1 MQIGIVGGT
10 GAAGK
15 SLALR
20 LSSLGHDV
28 ALGSRSLER
37 ALETSA
43 ELCVHDGLVG
53 AINGVANLEAADCE
67 IVFIATPWDGAES
80 TARSLAKELSGK
92 IVISMVNA
100 LVKVGPEMQP
110 LLLSRGSVAQSLQSV
125 LPESYVVSTLHH
137 VPAKELGEIGRRVE
151 SDILVCSDHFEPKK
165 RVMELVDSIPG
176 LVSLDAGSL
185 ANSAAIEA
193 MTAVL
198 INLNIRYKTR
208 TALRITGLPRN

>member
-20 LSSLGHDV
+20 LSSLGHPIS
-28 ALGSRSLER
+28 LGSRAIER

-43 ELCVHDGLVG
+43 DLSGHEGIIG
-53 AINGVANLEAADCE
+53 AIGGVTNLEAADCE
-67 IVFIATPWDGAES
+67 MVFIATPWEGAQS

-92 IVISMVNA
+92 IVVSMVNA
-100 LVKVGPEMQP
+100 LVKVGSEMQP
-110 LLLSRGSVAQSLQSV
+110 LFLPRGSVAQSIQAV
-125 LPESYVVSTLHH
+125 LPQSYVVSALHH
-137 VPAKELGEIGRRVE
+137 VPAKELGAIGGPVE
-151 SDILVCSDHFEPKK
+151 SDILVCSDHFESKK
-165 RVMELVDSIPG
+165 RVMELLDSIPG

-185 ANSAAIEA
+185 VNSAAIEA

-198 INLNIRYKTR
+198 INLNIRYKSR
-208 TALRITGLPRN
+208 TAMRITGLQRN